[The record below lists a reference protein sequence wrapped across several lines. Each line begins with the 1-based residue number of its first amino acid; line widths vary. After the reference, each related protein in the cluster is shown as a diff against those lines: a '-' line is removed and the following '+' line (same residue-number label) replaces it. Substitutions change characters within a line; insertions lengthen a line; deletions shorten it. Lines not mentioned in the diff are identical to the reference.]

1 MNLNQ
6 LREQLSRTR
15 YTVLIA
21 LVMLVMIYIGY
32 QLAQLNFDYLQRQLD
47 MMQTTTDNL
56 AAENQQF
63 ITQANELRARVEIAE
78 FANEALD
85 ERIKQGLERER
96 TLTEQVTFYQKVV
109 APELS
114 EDGFSIDGVQ
124 VAKTASENY
133 FQLSM
138 VLIQQTRV
146 KSTINGV
153 LNIQIHGSQNDRP
166 TQLSL
171 ADIAMIEDDELR
183 YSFKYF
189 QTKELLFALPEGF
202 IPERLVINTDIRQ
215 YRRSRGNYS
224 RTLEWAEIQSWD
236 ESERS

>member
-15 YTVLIA
+15 YTLLIT
-21 LVMLVMIYIGY
+21 LVMLVMLYIGY
-32 QLAQLNFDYLQRQLD
+32 QLAQLNFDYLTRQMD

-56 AAENQQF
+56 AAENQQL

-85 ERIKQGLERER
+85 ERIKQGLARER
-96 TLTEQVTFYQKVV
+96 QLTEQVTFYQKVV

-124 VAKTASENY
+124 VAETASENY
-133 FQLSM
+133 YQLSM
-138 VLIQQTRV
+138 VLIQQTRL
-146 KSTINGV
+146 KSTINGT
-153 LNIQIHGSQNDRP
+153 LNIVIHGSQNDQP
-166 TQLSL
+166 TRLNL
-171 ADIAMIEDDELR
+171 ADIAVMEDDELR

-189 QTKELLFALPEGF
+189 QTKALLFSLPEGF
-202 IPERLVINTDIRQ
+202 VPERLDVSTDIRQ
-215 YRRSRGNYS
+215 YRRSRGSYA
-224 RTLEWAEIQSWD
+224 RTLEWEEIQG
-236 ESERS
+236 